1 MKNKKKQFAAILLA
15 ASMLFINTNTSLYAK
30 EEPKAKP
37 EAAQETKTN
46 RQPATTIYAP
56 TQQPLLGTA
65 PLKEETPKDTP
76 VKEEPKTEPKERALY
91 TDVKGQVYLDDNK
104 NAKVDKEEKGLSD
117 IEVRLYKIKEGKPE
131 KEAAYH
137 TLTNIK
143 GEYVLEEVELGNYK
157 IEYKS
162 VDSEKNLKE
171 YTIIQEKKDE
181 KEPVNKKAEPKLVEK
196 NKEYRIEQEDVE
208 LKEGSKLEL
217 ALFRVEAFEEG
228 KERRQ
233 KQEVNKEASKA
244 DNPVKQET
252 RKQKETANKKTETN
266 TTKKAEVK
274 QSEKQ
279 EEKTIRHKITKIEPL
294 MTTAQL

>member
-104 NAKVDKEEKGLSD
+104 NAKVDKEEK
-117 IEVRLYKIKEGKPE
+117 
-131 KEAAYH
+131 
-137 TLTNIK
+137 
-143 GEYVLEEVELGNYK
+143 
-157 IEYKS
+157 
-162 VDSEKNLKE
+162 
-171 YTIIQEKKDE
+171 
-181 KEPVNKKAEPKLVEK
+181 
-196 NKEYRIEQEDVE
+196 
-208 LKEGSKLEL
+208 
-217 ALFRVEAFEEG
+217 
-228 KERRQ
+228 
-233 KQEVNKEASKA
+233 
-244 DNPVKQET
+244 
-252 RKQKETANKKTETN
+252 
-266 TTKKAEVK
+266 
-274 QSEKQ
+274 
-279 EEKTIRHKITKIEPL
+279 
-294 MTTAQL
+294 